1 MPLRTDTEPRT
12 PRTRARPEPS
22 RRTPENEN
30 MARPEVLKEL
40 SRRIDEAEAGGG
52 EQRIAKRHERGLLTA
67 RERLEL
73 LFDPGTFVEVDK
85 LRVHRCTDFGMEKS
99 RISGDGIVSGYG
111 TVDGRTVFS
120 FAQDFTVLG
129 GSLSHTVAEKI
140 CKLMDMAMKA
150 GAPVVGLNDSGGARI
165 QEGVESLGGYADIFC
180 ANTLASGVV
189 PQISGVLG
197 PCAGGATYSPALTDF
212 IFMVDK
218 TSFMF
223 ITGPEVIKSVTREE
237 VTQED
242 LGGGATHN
250 SRSGVAHFL
259 APDDRG
265 CIEMIRKLLGYLPSN
280 NMEEPPVVE
289 CSDPVDRATPELD
302 GVVPD
307 NPNQPYD
314 MHEIVSATVDA
325 DSFFEVHAHFARNAI
340 VGFGRIGGRSV
351 GIVANQPTHLAGCLD
366 CDASNKIA
374 RFIRFCDCFN
384 IPVVTFEDV
393 PGYLPGTQQEW
404 GGIIRHGAKI
414 VYAYAEATVPKVTVI
429 TRKAYGGAYC
439 VMGSKHI
446 RTDVNLAY
454 PTAEIAVMG
463 ADGAVNIIFRNEMKS
478 AGDADA
484 KRKELVEDYRDRFAN
499 PFRAAELG
507 YIDGVIQP
515 RETRARIAQAL
526 AMLANKRDTNPPKK
540 HGNIP
545 L

>member
-1 MPLRTDTEPRT
+1 MEEL
-12 PRTRARPEPS
+12 ARRE
-22 RRTPENEN
+22 
-30 MARPEVLKEL
+30 A
-40 SRRIDEAEAGGG
+40 EAEAGGG
-52 EQRIAKRHERGLLTA
+52 EARIHKRHERGLLTA
-67 RERLEL
+67 RERVDM
-73 LFDPGTFVEVDK
+73 LFDPGSFVEIDK
-85 LRVHRCTDFGMEKS
+85 LRVHRCNDFGMDES
-99 RISGDGIVSGYG
+99 RIAGDGIVTGHGS
-111 TVDGRTVFS
+111 VDGRTVFA

-129 GSLSHTVAEKI
+129 GSLSHTVSEKI

-180 ANTLASGVV
+180 SNTLASGVI
-189 PQISGVLG
+189 PQISGILG

-259 APDDRG
+259 AADDRA
-265 CIEMIRKLLGYLPSN
+265 CIAMIRELLGYLPAN
-280 NMEEPPVVE
+280 NMEDPPVLA
-289 CSDPVDRATPELD
+289 CDDPLDRLTPELE
-302 GVVPD
+302 GVVPE

-314 MHEIVSATVDA
+314 MYTIVNATVDR
-325 DSFFEVHAHFARNAI
+325 DSFFEVHQHFARNAI
-340 VGFGRIGGRSV
+340 VGFARIGGRTV
-351 GIVANQPTHLAGCLD
+351 GIVANQPTVLAGCLD
-366 CDASNKIA
+366 CDASNKMA

-384 IPVVTFEDV
+384 IPIVTFEDV
-393 PGYLPGTQQEW
+393 PGYLPGTAQEW

-414 VYAYAEATVPKVTVI
+414 VYAYAEATVPKITVI

-454 PTAEIAVMG
+454 PGAEIAVMG
-463 ADGAVNIIFRNEMKS
+463 ADGAVNIIFRGELKK
-478 AGDADA
+478 ADDAEA
-484 KRKELVEDYRDRFAN
+484 RRQELVDDYRGRFAN

-507 YIDGVIQP
+507 YIDGVISP
-515 RETRARIAQAL
+515 TVTRVRIAQAL

>member
-1 MPLRTDTEPRT
+1 
-12 PRTRARPEPS
+12 
-22 RRTPENEN
+22 
-30 MARPEVLKEL
+30 MADAEVLEEL
-40 SRRIDEAEAGGG
+40 SRRNEQAEAGGG
-52 EQRIAKRHERGLLTA
+52 EERIAKRHAKGLLTA
-67 RERLEL
+67 RERVER
-73 LFDPGTFVEVDK
+73 LFDPGSFVEIDK
-85 LRVHRCTDFGMEKS
+85 LRVHRCTDFGMDES
-99 RISGDGIVSGYG
+99 HTPGDGIVTGYG
-111 TVDGRTVFS
+111 TVDGRTVFA

-140 CKLMDMAMKA
+140 CKINEMALKA
-150 GAPVVGLNDSGGARI
+150 GAPIVGLNDSGGARI

-180 ANTLASGVV
+180 ANTLASGVI

-212 IFMVDK
+212 ILMVDK
-218 TSFMF
+218 TSYMF

-242 LGGGATHN
+242 LGGGTTHN

-259 APDDRG
+259 APDDPG
-265 CIEMIRKLLGYLPSN
+265 CIAMIRKLLSYLPLN
-280 NMEEPPVVE
+280 NMEDPPIVDTG
-289 CSDPVDRATPELD
+289 DPLERLTPELND
-302 GVVPD
+302 VVPD

-314 MHEIVSATVDA
+314 MHEIINATIDQG
-325 DSFFEVHAHFARNAI
+325 SFFEVHEHFARNAI
-340 VGFGRIGGRSV
+340 VGFSRIGGKSV
-351 GIVANQPTHLAGCLD
+351 GIVANHPNHLAGCID
-366 CDASNKIA
+366 VDASNKIA

-384 IPVVTFEDV
+384 IPIVTFEDT
-393 PGYLPGTQQEW
+393 PGYLPGTAQEW

-414 VYAYAEATVPKVTVI
+414 VYAYAEATVPKITVI

-454 PTAEIAVMG
+454 PGAEIAVMG
-463 ADGAVNIIFRNEMKS
+463 ADGAVNIIFRKEIN
-478 AGDADA
+478 AADDPDAT
-484 KRKELVEDYRDRFAN
+484 RKDVIADYRHRFAN

-507 YIDGVIQP
+507 YIDGVISP
-515 RETRARIAQAL
+515 VDTRVKIAQSL
-526 AMLANKRDTNPPKK
+526 AMLANKRDINPQKK

>member
-1 MPLRTDTEPRT
+1 MPQAD
-12 PRTRARPEPS
+12 
-22 RRTPENEN
+22 
-30 MARPEVLKEL
+30 VLKEL
-40 SRRIDEAEAGGG
+40 SQRNAHAEAGGG
-52 EQRIAKRHERGLLTA
+52 EDKIAKRHAKGLLTA
-67 RERLEL
+67 RERIDL
-73 LFDPGTFVEVDK
+73 LFDAGSFVEVDK
-85 LRVHRCTDFGMEKS
+85 LRVHRCVDFGMEKT
-99 RISGDGIVSGYG
+99 RTPGDGIVTGYG
-111 TVDGRTVFS
+111 TVEGRTVFA

-140 CKLMDMAMKA
+140 CKISDMAMKA
-150 GAPVVGLNDSGGARI
+150 GAPIVGLNDSGGARI

-189 PQISGVLG
+189 PQISGILG

-218 TSFMF
+218 TSYMF

-259 APDDRG
+259 AADDAA
-265 CIEMIRKLLGYLPSN
+265 CIAQIRTLLSYLPLN
-280 NMEEPPVVE
+280 NMEDPPVVDNG
-289 CSDPVDRATPELD
+289 DPLERLTPELD

-314 MHEIVSATVDA
+314 MYTIINATVDQT
-325 DSFFEVHAHFARNAI
+325 SFFEVHRHFARNAV
-340 VGFGRIGGRSV
+340 VGFARIGGRTV
-351 GIVANQPTHLAGCLD
+351 GIVANQPSHLAGCID

-384 IPVVTFEDV
+384 VPVITFEDT
-393 PGYLPGTQQEW
+393 PGYLPGTAQEW

-414 VYAYAEATVPKVTVI
+414 VYAYAEATVPKITVI

-454 PTAEIAVMG
+454 PGAEIAVMG
-463 ADGAVNIIFRNEMKS
+463 ADGAVNIIFRNEIKN
-478 AGDADA
+478 AQDPAET
-484 KRKELVEDYRDRFAN
+484 RKGIVADYRQRFAN

-507 YIDGVIQP
+507 YIDGVISP
-515 RETRARIAQAL
+515 AETRVKVAQAL

>member
-1 MPLRTDTEPRT
+1 MARTD
-12 PRTRARPEPS
+12 
-22 RRTPENEN
+22 
-30 MARPEVLKEL
+30 VLEEL
-40 SRRIDEAEAGGG
+40 SRRNREAETGGG
-52 EQRIAKRHERGLLTA
+52 PDKIAKRHERGLMMA
-67 RERLEL
+67 RERLES
-73 LFDPGTFVEVDK
+73 LFDAGSFVEVDK
-85 LRVHRCTDFGMEKS
+85 LRVHRCNDFGMEEN
-99 RISGDGIVSGYG
+99 RIAGDGIVSGYG
-111 TVDGRTVFS
+111 TVEGRTVFA

-140 CKLMDMAMKA
+140 CKIMDMAMKA
-150 GAPVVGLNDSGGARI
+150 GAPCVGLNDSGGARI

-180 ANTLASGVV
+180 ANTLASGVI
-189 PQISGVLG
+189 PQISGILG

-237 VTQED
+237 VSQED
-242 LGGGATHN
+242 LGGAATHN
-250 SRSGVAHFL
+250 ARSGVAHFL
-259 APDDRG
+259 APNDIG
-265 CIEMIRKLLGYLPSN
+265 CIEMIRRLLSYLPSN
-280 NMEEPPVVE
+280 NMEDPPAIP
-289 CSDPVDRATPELD
+289 CDDPVDRPTPELE
-302 GVVPD
+302 GLIPD

-314 MHEIVSATVDA
+314 MYKVIEATVDA
-325 DSFFEVHAHFARNAI
+325 DSFFEVHRHFARNAI
-340 VGFGRIGGRSV
+340 VGFARIGGRTV

-366 CDASNKIA
+366 CDASNKMA

-384 IPVVTFEDV
+384 VPIVTFEDV

-414 VYAYAEATVPKVTVI
+414 VYAYAEATVPKVTLI

-446 RTDVNLAY
+446 RTDINLAY
-454 PTAEIAVMG
+454 PNAEIAVMG
-463 ADGAVNIIFRNEMKS
+463 AEGAVNIIFRNEVKS
-478 AGDADA
+478 AEDPAA
-484 KRKELVEDYRDRFAN
+484 KRKELVEDYRRRFAN

-507 YIDGVIQP
+507 YIDGVIHP
-515 RETRARIAQAL
+515 SETRARIAQAL
-526 AMLANKRDTNPPKK
+526 AMLAHKRDSNPPKK

>member
-1 MPLRTDTEPRT
+1 
-12 PRTRARPEPS
+12 
-22 RRTPENEN
+22 
-30 MARPEVLKEL
+30 MARTEVVEEL
-40 SRRIDEAEAGGG
+40 NQRISQSEAGGG
-52 EQRIAKRHERGLLTA
+52 PDRIKKRHDKGLLTA
-67 RERLEL
+67 RERLDL
-73 LFDPGTFVEVDK
+73 LFDPGTFVEIDK
-85 LRVHRCTDFGMEKS
+85 LRVHRCTDFGMDKTKTP
-99 RISGDGIVSGYG
+99 GDGIVCGHG
-111 TVDGRTVFS
+111 MVDGRTVFAY
-120 FAQDFTVLG
+120 AQDFTVLG
-129 GSLSHTVAEKI
+129 GSLSHTVSEKI
-140 CKLMDMAMKA
+140 CKTMDMAMKA
-150 GAPVVGLNDSGGARI
+150 GAPIVGLNDSGGARI

-180 ANTLASGVV
+180 ANTLASGVI
-189 PQISGVLG
+189 PQISGILG

-242 LGGGATHN
+242 LGGAATHN

-259 APDDRG
+259 APDDSG
-265 CIEMIRKLLGYLPSN
+265 CINQIRTLLSYLPLN
-280 NMEEPPVVE
+280 NMEDPPVAAAT
-289 CSDPVDRATPELD
+289 DPADRLTPELD
-302 GVVPD
+302 GIVPD
-307 NPNQPYD
+307 DPNQPYD
-314 MHEIVSATVDA
+314 MKSIIYATVDA
-325 DSFFEVHAHFARNAI
+325 DSFFEVHENFAPNAI
-340 VGFGRIGGRSV
+340 VGFARVAGRSI
-351 GIVANQPTHLAGCLD
+351 GIVANQPAHLAGCLD
-366 CDASNKIA
+366 VNASNKIG

-384 IPVVTFEDV
+384 IPIVTFQDV

-414 VYAYAEATVPKVTVI
+414 VYAYAEATVPKITLI
-429 TRKAYGGAYC
+429 TRKSYGGAYC

-454 PTAEIAVMG
+454 PSAEIAVMG
-463 ADGAVNIIFRNEMKS
+463 ADGAVNIIFRKEVKE
-478 AGDADA
+478 ADNPEE
-484 KRKELVEDYRDRFAN
+484 KRKELVGDYRRRFAT

-515 RETRARIAQAL
+515 SETRIQIARAL

>member
-1 MPLRTDTEPRT
+1 
-12 PRTRARPEPS
+12 
-22 RRTPENEN
+22 
-30 MARPEVLKEL
+30 MARSEVLEEL
-40 SRRIDEAEAGGG
+40 GRREAEAEGGG
-52 EQRIAKRHERGLLTA
+52 GPERIAKRHERGLMTA
-67 RERLEL
+67 RERVEA
-73 LFDPGTFVEVDK
+73 LFDPGSFVEIDK
-85 LRVHRCTDFGMEKS
+85 LRVHRCSDFGMEES
-99 RISGDGIVSGYG
+99 RVAGDGIVTGHG
-111 TVDGRTVFS
+111 TVEGRTVFA

-140 CKLMDMAMKA
+140 CKVLELAMKA

-180 ANTLASGVV
+180 ANTLASGVI
-189 PQISGVLG
+189 PQISGILG

-259 APDDRG
+259 AGNDAE
-265 CIEMIRKLLGYLPSN
+265 CIAMIRRLLGYLPLN
-280 NMEEPPVVE
+280 NMEDPPVVE
-289 CSDPVDRATPELD
+289 CDDPLDRLTTELE

-314 MHEIVSATVDA
+314 VHTIIDATVDR
-325 DSFFEVHAHFARNAI
+325 DSFFEVHAGFARNAV
-340 VGFGRIGGRSV
+340 VGFARIGGRSI
-351 GIVANQPTHLAGCLD
+351 GIVANNPMVLAGCLD
-366 CDASNKIA
+366 VDASNKIA

-384 IPVVTFEDV
+384 IPIVTFEDV
-393 PGYLPGTQQEW
+393 PGYLPGTSQEW

-414 VYAYAEATVPKVTVI
+414 VYAYAEATVPKITLI

-446 RTDVNLAY
+446 RADVNMAY
-454 PTAEIAVMG
+454 PNAEIAVMG
-463 ADGAVNIIFRNEMKS
+463 ADGAVNIIFRGELKK
-478 AGDADA
+478 ADDA
-484 KRKELVEDYRDRFAN
+484 KARRTELVDDYRRRFAT

-507 YIDGVIQP
+507 YIDEVVTPSQ
-515 RETRARIAQAL
+515 TRVRIAQSL

>member
-1 MPLRTDTEPRT
+1 
-12 PRTRARPEPS
+12 
-22 RRTPENEN
+22 
-30 MARPEVLKEL
+30 MARTEVMDEL
-40 SRRIDEAEAGGG
+40 NRRNAEAEAGGG
-52 EQRIAKRHERGLLTA
+52 EARIAKRHERGLLTA

-73 LFDPGTFVEVDK
+73 FFDPGTFVEIDK
-85 LRVHRCTDFGMEKS
+85 LRVHRCTDFGMENS
-99 RISGDGIVSGYG
+99 RQSGDGIISGYG

-140 CKLMDMAMKA
+140 CKLMEMAMKS
-150 GAPVVGLNDSGGARI
+150 GAPCVGLNDSGGARI

-180 ANTLASGVV
+180 ANTLASGVI
-189 PQISGVLG
+189 PQISGILG

-212 IFMVDK
+212 IFMVEK

-250 SRSGVAHFL
+250 TRSGVAHFL
-259 APDDRG
+259 
-265 CIEMIRKLLGYLPSN
+265 KLLGYLPSN
-280 NMEEPPVVE
+280 NMEDPPVVATN
-289 CSDPVDRATPELD
+289 DPAERATPELD
-302 GVVPD
+302 DLIPE

-314 MHEIVSATVDA
+314 MYSIISATVDV

-340 VGFGRIGGRSV
+340 VGFARIAGRSV
-351 GIVANQPTHLAGCLD
+351 GIVANQPMHLAGCLD
-366 CDASNKIA
+366 CDASNKMA

-384 IPVVTFEDV
+384 IPVITFEDV

-414 VYAYAEATVPKVTVI
+414 VYAYAEATVPKITVI

-454 PTAEIAVMG
+454 PGAEIAVMG
-463 ADGAVNIIFRNEMKS
+463 ADGAVNIIFRNDMKN
-478 AGDADA
+478 AEDPEA
-484 KRKELVEDYRDRFAN
+484 KHKELADDYRDRFAN

-526 AMLANKRDTNPPKK
+526 AMLENKRDTNPPKK

>member
-1 MPLRTDTEPRT
+1 MS
-12 PRTRARPEPS
+12 A
-22 RRTPENEN
+22 
-30 MARPEVLKEL
+30 VLEEL
-40 SRRIDEAEAGGG
+40 LKRNAEAEAGGG
-52 EQRIAKRHERGLLTA
+52 PERIAARHEKGLLTA
-67 RERLEL
+67 RDRVDL

-85 LRVHRCTDFGMEKS
+85 LRVHRCDDFGMEKQ
-99 RISGDGIVSGYG
+99 RVAGDGIVSGYG
-111 TVDGRTVFS
+111 TVDGRTVFA

-140 CKLMDMAMKA
+140 CKVMEMAMKA
-150 GAPVVGLNDSGGARI
+150 GAPCVGLNDSGGARI

-180 ANTLASGVV
+180 RNTLASGVI

-218 TSFMF
+218 TSYMF

-242 LGGGATHN
+242 LGGGKTHN
-250 SRSGVAHFL
+250 TKSGVAHFL
-259 APDDRG
+259 ATDDRD
-265 CIEMIRKLLGYLPSN
+265 CIAQIRRLLSYLPSN
-280 NMEEPPVVE
+280 NMEDPPVVA
-289 CSDPVDRATPELD
+289 CDDPLDRATPELE
-302 GVVPD
+302 GVVPE

-314 MHEIVSATVDA
+314 MLAVIEATVDR
-325 DSFFEVHAHFARNAI
+325 DSFFEVHRHFARNAI
-340 VGFGRIGGRSV
+340 VGFARIGGRTIGV
-351 GIVANQPTHLAGCLD
+351 VANQPMFLAGCLD
-366 CDASNKIA
+366 VDASNKMA

-384 IPVVTFEDV
+384 IPIVTFEDV
-393 PGYLPGTQQEW
+393 PGYLPGTNQEW

-414 VYAYAEATVPKVTVI
+414 VYAYSEATVPKVTVI

-454 PTAEIAVMG
+454 PNAEIAVMG
-463 ADGAVNIIFRNEMKS
+463 ADGAVNIIFRGELKK
-478 AGDADA
+478 ADDPA
-484 KRKELVEDYRDRFAN
+484 AARKDFVADYRRRFAN

-507 YIDGVIQP
+507 YIDGVILP
-515 RETRARIAQAL
+515 SETRIRIAQAL
-526 AMLANKRDTNPPKK
+526 SMLANKRDSLPAKK

>member
-1 MPLRTDTEPRT
+1 
-12 PRTRARPEPS
+12 
-22 RRTPENEN
+22 
-30 MARPEVLKEL
+30 MAIEEVLSEL
-40 SRRIDEAEAGGG
+40 EKRNREAEGGG
-52 EQRIAKRHERGLLTA
+52 GPERVAKRHEKGLTTA
-67 RERLEL
+67 RERIDMLM
-73 LFDPGTFVEVDK
+73 DPGSFVEVDK

-99 RISGDGIVSGYG
+99 RIAGDGVVTGYG
-111 TVDGRTVFS
+111 TVDGRTVFA

-140 CKLMDMAMKA
+140 CKIMEMALKA

-180 ANTLASGVV
+180 RNTLASGVI

-218 TSFMF
+218 TSYMF
-223 ITGPEVIKSVTREE
+223 ITGPDVIKAVTREE

-242 LGGGATHN
+242 LGGAATHN
-250 SRSGVAHFL
+250 TRSGVAHFL
-259 APDDRG
+259 AADDRD
-265 CIEMIRKLLGYLPSN
+265 CIAMIRRLLSYLPLN
-280 NMEEPPVVE
+280 NMEDPPVVA
-289 CSDPVDRATPELD
+289 SDDPLDRLTPELE
-302 GVVPD
+302 GLIPD

-314 MHEIVSATVDA
+314 MYTIIESAVDRG
-325 DSFFEVHAHFARNAI
+325 SFFEVHRYFARNAI
-340 VGFGRIGGRSV
+340 VGFARIGGRTV
-351 GIVANQPTHLAGCLD
+351 GIVANQPSVLAGCID
-366 CDASNKIA
+366 YDASNKMA

-384 IPVVTFEDV
+384 IPIITFEDV

-414 VYAYAEATVPKVTVI
+414 VYAYSEATVPKITII

-454 PTAEIAVMG
+454 PSAEIAVMG
-463 ADGAVNIIFRNEMKS
+463 AEGAVNIIFRRDIKEAEDKE
-478 AGDADA
+478 AR
-484 KRKELVEDYRDRFAN
+484 RKELVEDYRRRFAT

-507 YIDGVIQP
+507 YIDGVISP
-515 RETRARIAQAL
+515 AETRVRIAQAL
-526 AMLANKRDTNPPKK
+526 AMLANKRDSNPPKK